1 VAPLTAFHEKFAK
14 LPESV
19 LPGAG
24 LVMAGAPMFTGSAPD
39 GALTTEVFVV
49 ERA

>member
-1 VAPLTAFHEKFAK
+1 VPAVPLDGPDGVEG
-14 LPESV
+14 V
-19 LPGAG
+19 LTLSGG
-24 LVMAGAPMFTGSAPD
+24 VMFTGSAPD